1 MIPMTMTKEEEER
14 LIILNHPNAQFTNT
28 CACIKNDI
36 VAVV

>member
-28 CACIKNDI
+28 GACIENN
-36 VAVV
+36 VVSVV